1 MNIKQVK
8 KKLKTKLVKQRI
20 KLCIAESVTGGR
32 FVYEFVK
39 NKGAS
44 DIVDY
49 SLVCYS
55 NDSKIRFLKLNK
67 EIKKETEF
75 SRIVAKEMAE
85 RIIKFSKSENK
96 LGISSTG
103 LASIS
108 KHSKDWKSCKV
119 FIAAHY
125 KKKSIVREYEFKKLS
140 RIKVIEQVV
149 EKMILLCNS
158 II

>member
-1 MNIKQVK
+1 MNKKNKEELKNKLIK
-8 KKLKTKLVKQRI
+8 KKI
-20 KLCIAESVTGGR
+20 KLCVAESVTGGK

-44 DIVDY
+44 EFIDY

-75 SRIVAKEMAE
+75 SKIVAIGMAE
-85 RIIKFSKSENK
+85 NILKFSKSENK
-96 LGISSTG
+96 LGISCTG
-103 LASIS
+103 IASLS
-108 KHSKDWKSCKV
+108 KNSKSLKV
-119 FIAAHY
+119 FIAANY
-125 KKKSIVREYEFKKLS
+125 KKKSIVKEYQFEKLS
-140 RIKVIEQVV
+140 RIKVIEQIV
-149 EKMILLCNS
+149 EKMIILCNS